1 MNGALDWITV
11 KGFRSIAH
19 VEKLELTPIN
29 VLIGANGSGKS
40 NFVAVFTLL
49 RCWAED
55 RLDDHVVPSGGA
67 DRNLHFGAKTTPEL
81 RVQLSFA
88 EGAEQHD
95 IRLAATEDD
104 RLRVMSESVG
114 GDPAATYFNAPT
126 NAPTRVDI
134 KTFIRSRLERWRVY
148 HFHDT
153 GNGAPILCN
162 ADLNDNRFL
171 REDGGNLA
179 AFLYLLR
186 QEDPIS
192 YQRIKK
198 TFRLVAPFFDDFVLE
213 PLALN
218 DQMIRLEWRHRV
230 SDKHF
235 DVSALSD
242 GSLRFLA
249 LATLLLQPARLRPS
263 VILLDEPE
271 LGLHPYAV
279 AVLCSLIR
287 SVTVETQVILATQSP
302 YLVDHFQPEDIVV
315 ADRVAGE
322 SQFSRLAP
330 KDLEAWLED
339 YSLGDLWL
347 KNELGGRPA
356 FESSVAS
363 RWVPRSF
370 QIDAATSVNG

>member
-1 MNGALDWITV
+1 MTDAQAMNKPLDWITV

-19 VEKLELTPIN
+19 VERLELTPIN

-40 NFVAVFTLL
+40 NFVDVFSLL
-49 RCWAED
+49 RSWSED
-55 RLDDHVVPSGGA
+55 RLDSYVGRSGGA
-67 DRNLHFGAKTTPEL
+67 ARNLHFGTKTTPEL
-81 RVQLSFA
+81 HMQLSFG
-88 EGAEQHD
+88 EGAERHD

-104 RLRVMSESVG
+104 QLRVMSESVG
-114 GDPAATYFNAPT
+114 GSLAAQHANEPAT
-126 NAPTRVDI
+126 VDI
-134 KTFIRSRLERWRVY
+134 VTFTRSRLERWRVY

-162 ADLNDNRFL
+162 SDLNDNRFL

-179 AFLYLLR
+179 AYLYLLR
-186 QEDPIS
+186 HKYPTC
-192 YQRIKK
+192 YQRIEK

-218 DQMIRLEWRHRV
+218 DRMIRLEWRHRV

-235 DVSALSD
+235 DVSTLSD

-249 LATLLLQPARLRPS
+249 LATLLLQPASLRPS

-279 AVLCSLIR
+279 VVLCSMIR
-287 SVTVETQVILATQSP
+287 SVAAETQVILATQSP
-302 YLVDHFQPEDIVV
+302 YLVDQFEPEEIVV
-315 ADRVAGE
+315 VDRVAGK
-322 SQFSRLAP
+322 SQFRRLP
-330 KDLEAWLED
+330 PEDLETWLED

-356 FESSVAS
+356 YEKSSNSHA
-363 RWVPRSF
+363 F
-370 QIDAATSVNG
+370 DAVEPCTMDSTA